1 MALSPPRLPAVLLLT
16 LLLAATTNIGDG
28 LEILS
33 KSSIQKCGRDS
44 GAAGLS
50 CDRKLVLD
58 MAVPTGSSGREASLV
73 AQVVASDQNDT
84 KGKRVI
90 RDPPIITINKSDVYA
105 LHPLTYL
112 QDVAYKPEEYFVET
126 HKCEPDAGAD
136 VVHSC
141 ERLWNENGSII
152 SHSEPV
158 CCPCGNHRVQTSCG
172 NIFDKLFKAKGKP
185 NTAHCVRFPGERFQ
199 VFDIGARSIGFS
211 IRIQVKI
218 GSSVSEVVVGPDNRT
233 AISGDNFLRVNI
245 IGDFKDYT
253 DGIPSFDG
261 FYLVTPRKG
270 ASNSQPQVN
279 DEYSRW
285 MLVEKLRFTEDG
297 LECDKIGVGYE
308 AYQNQPSFCS
318 SPIGSCLHNQLWNF
332 MEDAGDYSFA
342 VGVKEVRYTNIILE
356 LRADDIQ
363 SPGKIIRMT
372 LPTFEAL
379 QVGVANVTTKNIGQ
393 LEASYS
399 LTLKCSGGINP
410 VEEQF
415 FIMKANE
422 VTDRLFHLHT
432 STNQAAKHR
441 CAATLKASNS
451 SELDI
456 SECEFNTTATVV
468 NNGTQVDPPKIES
481 KMGFL
486 EEVKALWHQ
495 FWDGVVHVLSFFTS
509 RLPSTKAVV
518 TFGLCLASVLAVAI
532 LLHRE
537 GFFSGMFHRWELHEH
552 ARHRRRAL
560 DRFYSLP
567 NPHGHG
573 SEPSH
578 HHRVRTRC
586 HRDRIHEQQPD
597 EAPAPARRGGGHREH
612 KRHEKERP
620 HR

>member
-1 MALSPPRLPAVLLLT
+1 MASSPPRRLPAVLLLAV
-16 LLLAATTNIGDG
+16 LLLAATTNSGDG

-33 KSSIQKCGRDS
+33 KSSIEKCGRDS
-44 GAAGLS
+44 GADGLS

-105 LHPLTYL
+105 LHALTYL

-211 IRIQVKI
+211 IRIQ
-218 GSSVSEVVVGPDNRT
+218 
-233 AISGDNFLRVNI
+233 
-245 IGDFKDYT
+245 
-253 DGIPSFDG
+253 
-261 FYLVTPRKG
+261 G

-285 MLVEKLRFTEDG
+285 MLVEKLRFTDDG
-297 LECDKIGVGYE
+297 RECDKIGVGYE
-308 AYQNQPSFCS
+308 AYQNQPNFCS

-332 MEDAGDYSFA
+332 MEGAGDYSFA

-363 SPGKIIRMT
+363 SPGKIIRMN

-399 LTLKCSGGINP
+399 LTLKCSGGIIP
-410 VEEQF
+410 VE
-415 FIMKANE
+415 
-422 VTDRLFHLHT
+422 
-432 STNQAAKHR
+432 
-441 CAATLKASNS
+441 
-451 SELDI
+451 
-456 SECEFNTTATVV
+456 
-468 NNGTQVDPPKIES
+468 VDPPNNKT
-481 KMGFL
+481 KKGFL
-486 EEVKALWHQ
+486 EEVKALWRQ
-495 FWDGVVHVLSFFTS
+495 FWDGVVHLLSFFTS

-518 TFGLCLASVLAVAI
+518 SFGVCLASVLAVVV

-537 GFFSGMFHRWELHEH
+537 GFFSGLFHRWELQEH

-578 HHRVRTRC
+578 HHRVRTRR
-586 HRDRIHEQQPD
+586 HRDRTHEQQPD
-597 EAPAPARRGGGHREH
+597 ETQAPARRGGGQREH
-612 KRHEKERP
+612 KRHEKERS

>member
-1 MALSPPRLPAVLLLT
+1 MASSPPRRLPAVLLLAV
-16 LLLAATTNIGDG
+16 LLLAATTNSGDG

-33 KSSIQKCGRDS
+33 KSSIEKCGRDS
-44 GAAGLS
+44 GADGLS

-105 LHPLTYL
+105 LHALTYL

-126 HKCEPDAGAD
+126 HK
-136 VVHSC
+136 
-141 ERLWNENGSII
+141 
-152 SHSEPV
+152 
-158 CCPCGNHRVQTSCG
+158 
-172 NIFDKLFKAKGKP
+172 FDKLFKAKGKP

-233 AISGDNFLRVNI
+233 AISGDNFLRVNL

-253 DGIPSFDG
+253 DDIPSFDG

-285 MLVEKLRFTEDG
+285 MLVEKLRFTDDG
-297 LECDKIGVGYE
+297 RECDKIGVGYE
-308 AYQNQPSFCS
+308 AYQNQPNFCS

-332 MEDAGDYSFA
+332 MEEDKNRISDYSFA

-363 SPGKIIRMT
+363 YVYQRSPGKIIRMN

-399 LTLKCSGGINP
+399 LTLKCSGGIIP
-410 VEEQF
+410 VEEHF
-415 FIMKANE
+415 FIMKPYE
-422 VTDRLFHLHT
+422 VIDRLFHLHT

-468 NNGTQVDPPKIES
+468 NNGTQVDPPNNKT
-481 KMGFL
+481 KKGFL
-486 EEVKALWHQ
+486 EEVKALWRQ
-495 FWDGVVHVLSFFTS
+495 FWDGVVHLLSFFTS

-518 TFGLCLASVLAVAI
+518 SFGVCLASVLAVVV

-537 GFFSGMFHRWELHEH
+537 GFFSGLFHRWELQEH

-578 HHRVRTRC
+578 HHRVRTRR
-586 HRDRIHEQQPD
+586 HRDRTHEQQPD
-597 EAPAPARRGGGHREH
+597 ETQAPARRGGGQREH
-612 KRHEKERP
+612 KRHEKERS